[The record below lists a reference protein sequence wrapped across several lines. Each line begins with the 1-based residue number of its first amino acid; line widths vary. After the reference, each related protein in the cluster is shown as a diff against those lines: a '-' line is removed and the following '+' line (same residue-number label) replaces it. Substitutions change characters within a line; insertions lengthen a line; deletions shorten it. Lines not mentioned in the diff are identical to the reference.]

1 MSDSGF
7 GHEDIPC
14 IDIHVGILLECVFV
28 FTIIV
33 CALRWGV
40 ILVGDYYYWAL
51 FTPSWDPFQVH
62 KKTALPRGREYE
74 EGRVVALRNVL

>member
-1 MSDSGF
+1 MSDSGY
-7 GHEDIPC
+7 GHEDISC

-28 FTIIV
+28 FTIMA

-51 FTPSWDPFQVH
+51 LTP
-62 KKTALPRGREYE
+62 
-74 EGRVVALRNVL
+74 